1 MRLKL
6 RFLAPIK
13 MKKARLPNIAMLV
26 ADTVPAMIWASDTN
40 ALRTYFNRS
49 WLEFTGKTLTEELGD
64 GWANGIHPDDRQRC
78 LDTFRS
84 SVKACRS
91 FKMEYRLR
99 RADGQYC
106 WVLSHGEPRFG
117 HNGKLECYVGS
128 CMDIGEQKAAEEA
141 LREVH
146 EQLDARVKERTFE
159 LDRAQ
164 ESLRMLSAR
173 LLQMQDDERRRI
185 ARELHDTA
193 GQILVALNLIL
204 VPVEEELSGAVPGW
218 SSRLGEV
225 CVLSKNCPETCEPC
239 LICCILRCSTRRG
252 FTRQCVGMSRDLP
265 REAKSTWIFSWIRGW
280 TPARRTGNHNL
291 PDCAGVPHQYP
302 PSLRQ
307 QLGQHRDR
315 PRNAQ
320 CQGRSSRPWQG
331 NAEADSRRYRH
342 SGHGGARATV
352 GRTAGN

>member
-1 MRLKL
+1 MDTLEVA
-6 RFLAPIK
+6 LAARIK

-26 ADTVPAMIWASDTN
+26 ADAVPAMIWASDTN

-64 GWANGIHPDDRQRC
+64 GWTKGIHPDDRQRC

-106 WVLSHGEPRFG
+106 WVLSHGEPRLG
-117 HNGKLECYVGS
+117 DSGKLESYVGS
-128 CMDIGEQKAAEEA
+128 CMDIGEQKAAEES

-159 LDRAQ
+159 LDQAQ
-164 ESLRMLSAR
+164 ERLRMLSAR

-204 VPVEEELSGAVPGW
+204 VPVEEELQKSSSGLVKPIGE
-218 SSRLGEV
+218 SLRLIEE
-225 CVLSKNCPETCEPC
+225 L
-239 LICCILRCSTRRG
+239 
-252 FTRQCVGMSRDLP
+252 SRDLRTMSHLLHP
-265 REAKSTWIFSWIRGW
+265 PLLDEAGLHSAVRWYVEGFATRSKI
-280 TPARRTGNHNL
+280 HVDL
-291 PDCAGVPHQYP
+291 
-302 PSLRQ
+302 
-307 QLGQHRDR
+307 QLD
-315 PRNAQ
+315 P
-320 CQGRSSRPWQG
+320 
-331 NAEADSRRYRH
+331 
-342 SGHGGARATV
+342 
-352 GRTAGN
+352 